1 MAREYG
7 PIYKLTVSA
16 GTRVMVSGVDLVDQM
31 CDDSAR
37 DKKVGAGLK
46 IIQKVW
52 LAVACSPVTP
62 AIRSGIGRTT
72 S

>member
-1 MAREYG
+1 
-7 PIYKLTVSA
+7 
-16 GTRVMVSGVDLVDQM
+16 MVSGLDLVDQM
-31 CDDSAR
+31 CDDSAW

-46 IIQKVW
+46 IFQKVW